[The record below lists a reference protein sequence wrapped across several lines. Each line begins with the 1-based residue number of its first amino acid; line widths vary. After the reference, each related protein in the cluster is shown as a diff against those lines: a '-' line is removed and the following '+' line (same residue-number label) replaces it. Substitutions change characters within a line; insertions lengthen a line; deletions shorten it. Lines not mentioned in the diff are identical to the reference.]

1 MAQRVQEDG
10 MEGAARA
17 LRAGRPAAFPTDT
30 VYGVGVAVEYAAGPQ
45 ELFRLKRR
53 DEGKPVAWLVGSP
66 DDLLTY
72 GKDVPDYALRLAR
85 AFWPGGLTLVVRASE
100 RVPAAFQSAEG
111 TIGLRMP
118 ASALALELIG
128 KAGCPLATTSA
139 NFSGEPAPGAFDELD
154 PAFAQAVGVVVGET
168 AAGEAGEGG
177 EGREGRE
184 GGEGRRA
191 VGGEESAPL
200 AAERPSL
207 REKGAAARGGRRGAS
222 GMASTVLD
230 CTGAEP
236 VMLREGGVTLA
247 DVQQLL

>member
-1 MAQRVQEDG
+1 MAPRVQEDG

-72 GKDVPDYALRLAR
+72 GDDVPDYVLRLAR

-118 ASALALELIG
+118 ASALALDLIR
-128 KAGCPLATTSA
+128 KVGCPLAATSA

-177 EGREGRE
+177 E

>member
-10 MEGAARA
+10 MEGAIRA
-17 LRAGRPAAFPTDT
+17 LRAGRPVAFPTDT

-53 DEGKPVAWLVGSP
+53 DEDKPVAWLVGSP

-72 GKDVPDYALRLAR
+72 GDDVPDYVLRLAR

-118 ASALALELIG
+118 ASALALNLIR

-168 AAGEAGEGG
+168 AAGEAGED
-177 EGREGRE
+177 
-184 GGEGRRA
+184 GEGRRA

-207 REKGAAARGGRRGAS
+207 REKGAAARGERRGAS

-247 DVQQLL
+247 DVRRLL